1 MAEVKIT
8 KKDWYAQIRAVVEA
22 SDNEQKDGILAF
34 IDHEVELL
42 EAKAVKA
49 AERAASKKADGD
61 ELRNAVQAVLTDELQ
76 TIDAITAQIDGEDVT
91 KAKVTARLT
100 QLVKTGVAAKD
111 MVKTEDG
118 RKVAAYKLGSGD
130 VDEDEGSAVTA

>member
-8 KKDWYAQIRAVVEA
+8 KKDWYAQIRTVVEA

-42 EAKAVKA
+42 EAKAAKA

-100 QLVKTGVAAKD
+100 QLVKAGVAAKD

-118 RKVAAYKLGSGD
+118 RKVTAYKLGSGD

>member
-8 KKDWYAQIRAVVEA
+8 KKDWYAQIRVIVEE
-22 SDNEQKDGILAF
+22 SDNEQKEGILGF

-42 EAKAVKA
+42 EAKAAKA

-61 ELRNAVQAVLTDELQ
+61 ELRNAVQAVLTNDLQ
-76 TIDAITAQIDGEDVT
+76 TIDAITAQIEGEDIT

-100 QLVKTGVAAKD
+100 QLVKAGVATKD

-118 RKVAAYKLGSGD
+118 RKVTAYKLDSGD
-130 VDEDEGSAVTA
+130 VEGEVTEQ

>member
-1 MAEVKIT
+1 MAEVKVT

-22 SDNEQKDGILAF
+22 SDNEQKEGILGF

-42 EAKAVKA
+42 EAKAAKA
-49 AERAASKKADGD
+49 AERAASKKTDGD

-76 TIDAITAQIDGEDVT
+76 TIDAITAQIEGEDIT

-100 QLVKTGVAAKD
+100 QLVKAGVATKD

-118 RKVAAYKLGSGD
+118 RKVTAYKLGSGD
-130 VDEDEGSAVTA
+130 VEEEATE

>member
-1 MAEVKIT
+1 MAEVKVT

-22 SDNEQKDGILAF
+22 SDNEQKEGILGF

-42 EAKAVKA
+42 EAKAAKA

-61 ELRNAVQAVLTDELQ
+61 ELRNAVQAVLTDDLQ
-76 TIDAITAQIDGEDVT
+76 TIDAITAQIEGEDIT

-100 QLVKTGVAAKD
+100 QLVKAGVATKD
-111 MVKTEDG
+111 MVKTEDS
-118 RKVAAYKLGSGD
+118 RKVTAYKLASGD
-130 VDEDEGSAVTA
+130 VEDVE

>member
-8 KKDWYAQIRAVVEA
+8 KKDWYAQIRTVVEA

-42 EAKAVKA
+42 EAKAAKA

-100 QLVKTGVAAKD
+100 QLVKVGVAAKD

-118 RKVAAYKLGSGD
+118 RKVTAYKLGSGD
-130 VDEDEGSAVTA
+130 VDEDDGSAVTA

>member
-8 KKDWYAQIRAVVEA
+8 KKDWYAQIRVIVEA
-22 SDNEQKDGILAF
+22 SDNEQKEGILGF

-42 EAKAVKA
+42 EAKAAKA

-61 ELRNAVQAVLTDELQ
+61 ELRNAVQAVLTNDLQ
-76 TIDAITAQIDGEDVT
+76 TIDAITAQIEGEDIT

-100 QLVKTGVAAKD
+100 QLVKAGVATKD

-118 RKVAAYKLGSGD
+118 RKVTAYKLDSGD
-130 VDEDEGSAVTA
+130 VEGEVTE

>member
-1 MAEVKIT
+1 MAEVKVT

-22 SDNEQKDGILAF
+22 SDNEQKEGILGF

-42 EAKAVKA
+42 EAKAAKA

-76 TIDAITAQIDGEDVT
+76 TIDAITAQIEGEDIT

-100 QLVKTGVAAKD
+100 QLVKAGVATKD
-111 MVKTEDG
+111 MVKTEDS
-118 RKVAAYKLGSGD
+118 RKVTAYKLGSGD
-130 VDEDEGSAVTA
+130 VEEEITE

>member
-1 MAEVKIT
+1 MAEVKVT

-22 SDNEQKDGILAF
+22 SDNEQKEGILGF

-42 EAKAVKA
+42 EAKAAKA

-76 TIDAITAQIDGEDVT
+76 TIDAITAQIEGEDIT

-100 QLVKTGVAAKD
+100 QLVKAGVATKD
-111 MVKTEDG
+111 MVKTENG
-118 RKVAAYKLGSGD
+118 RKVTAYKLGSGD
-130 VDEDEGSAVTA
+130 VEEEVTE

>member
-1 MAEVKIT
+1 MAEVKVT

-22 SDNEQKDGILAF
+22 SDNEQKEGILGF

-42 EAKAVKA
+42 EAKAAKA

-61 ELRNAVQAVLTDELQ
+61 ELRNVVQAVLTDELQ
-76 TIDAITAQIDGEDVT
+76 TIDAITAQIEGEDIT

-100 QLVKTGVAAKD
+100 QLVKAGVATKD
-111 MVKTEDG
+111 MVKTEDS
-118 RKVAAYKLGSGD
+118 RKVTAYKLASGD
-130 VDEDEGSAVTA
+130 VEDVE

>member
-1 MAEVKIT
+1 MAEVKVT

-22 SDNEQKDGILAF
+22 SDNEQKKGILGF

-42 EAKAVKA
+42 EAKAAKA

-76 TIDAITAQIDGEDVT
+76 TIDAITAQIEGEDIT

-100 QLVKTGVAAKD
+100 QLVKARVATKD

-118 RKVAAYKLGSGD
+118 RKVTAYKLGSGD
-130 VDEDEGSAVTA
+130 VEEEVTE

>member
-1 MAEVKIT
+1 MAEVKVT

-22 SDNEQKDGILAF
+22 SDNEQKEGILGF

-42 EAKAVKA
+42 EAKAAKA

-76 TIDAITAQIDGEDVT
+76 TIDAITAQIEGEDIT

-100 QLVKTGVAAKD
+100 QLVKAGVVTKD

-118 RKVAAYKLGSGD
+118 RKVTAYKLGSGD
-130 VDEDEGSAVTA
+130 VEEEVTE

>member
-1 MAEVKIT
+1 MAEVKVT

-22 SDNEQKDGILAF
+22 SDNEQKEGILSF

-42 EAKAVKA
+42 EAKAAKA

-61 ELRNAVQAVLTDELQ
+61 ELRNSVQAVLTDDLQ
-76 TIDAITAQIDGEDVT
+76 TIDTITAQIDGEDIT

-100 QLVKTGVAAKD
+100 QLVKAGVAIKD
-111 MVKTEDG
+111 MVKTEDS
-118 RKVAAYKLGSGD
+118 RKVTAYKLASGD
-130 VDEDEGSAVTA
+130 VEEEVTEE

>member
-1 MAEVKIT
+1 MAEVKVT

-22 SDNEQKDGILAF
+22 SDNEQKEGILGF

-42 EAKAVKA
+42 EAKAAKA

-61 ELRNAVQAVLTDELQ
+61 ELRNAVQAVLTNDLQ
-76 TIDAITAQIDGEDVT
+76 TIDAITAQIEGEDIT

-100 QLVKTGVAAKD
+100 QLVKAGIATKD
-111 MVKTEDG
+111 MVKTEDS
-118 RKVAAYKLGSGD
+118 RKVTAYKLGSGD
-130 VDEDEGSAVTA
+130 VEEEVTE

>member
-1 MAEVKIT
+1 MAEVKVT

-22 SDNEQKDGILAF
+22 SDNEQKEGILGF

-42 EAKAVKA
+42 EAKAAKA

-76 TIDAITAQIDGEDVT
+76 TIDAITAQIESEDIT

-100 QLVKTGVAAKD
+100 QLVKAGVATKD

-118 RKVAAYKLGSGD
+118 RKVTAYKLGSGD
-130 VDEDEGSAVTA
+130 VEEEVTE

>member
-1 MAEVKIT
+1 MAEVKVT

-22 SDNEQKDGILAF
+22 SDNEQKEGILGF

-42 EAKAVKA
+42 EAKAAKA

-76 TIDAITAQIDGEDVT
+76 TIDAITAQIEGEDIT

-100 QLVKTGVAAKD
+100 QLVKAGVATKD
-111 MVKTEDG
+111 MVKTEDS
-118 RKVAAYKLGSGD
+118 RKVTAYKLGSGD
-130 VDEDEGSAVTA
+130 VEEEVTE

>member
-1 MAEVKIT
+1 MAEVKVT

-22 SDNEQKDGILAF
+22 SDNEQKEGILGF
-34 IDHEVELL
+34 INHEVELL
-42 EAKAVKA
+42 EAKAAKA

-76 TIDAITAQIDGEDVT
+76 TIDAITAQIEGEDIT

-100 QLVKTGVAAKD
+100 QLVKAGVATKD

-118 RKVAAYKLGSGD
+118 RKVTAYKLGSGD
-130 VDEDEGSAVTA
+130 VEEEVTE

>member
-1 MAEVKIT
+1 MAEVKVT

-22 SDNEQKDGILAF
+22 SDNEQKEGILGF

-42 EAKAVKA
+42 EAKAAKA

-61 ELRNAVQAVLTDELQ
+61 ELRNAVQAALTDELQ
-76 TIDAITAQIDGEDVT
+76 TIDAITAQIEGEDIT

-100 QLVKTGVAAKD
+100 QLVKAGVATKD

-118 RKVAAYKLGSGD
+118 RKVTAYKLGSGD
-130 VDEDEGSAVTA
+130 VEEEVTE

>member
-1 MAEVKIT
+1 MAEVKVT

-22 SDNEQKDGILAF
+22 SDNEQKEGILGF

-42 EAKAVKA
+42 EAKAAKA

-76 TIDAITAQIDGEDVT
+76 TIDAITAQIEGEDIT
-91 KAKVTARLT
+91 KARVTARLT
-100 QLVKTGVAAKD
+100 QLVKAGIATKD

-118 RKVAAYKLGSGD
+118 RKVTAYKLGSGD
-130 VDEDEGSAVTA
+130 VEEEVTE

>member
-1 MAEVKIT
+1 MAEVKVT

-22 SDNEQKDGILAF
+22 SDNEQKEGILGF

-42 EAKAVKA
+42 EAKAAKA

-76 TIDAITAQIDGEDVT
+76 TIDAITAQIEGEDIT

-100 QLVKTGVAAKD
+100 QLVKAGVATKD

-118 RKVAAYKLGSGD
+118 RKVTAYKLGSSD
-130 VDEDEGSAVTA
+130 VEEEVTE

>member
-1 MAEVKIT
+1 MAEVKVT

-22 SDNEQKDGILAF
+22 SDNEQKKGILGF

-42 EAKAVKA
+42 EAKAAKA

-76 TIDAITAQIDGEDVT
+76 TIDAITAQIEGEDIT

-100 QLVKTGVAAKD
+100 QLVKAGVATKD

-118 RKVAAYKLGSGD
+118 RKVTAYKLGSGD
-130 VDEDEGSAVTA
+130 VEEEVTE

>member
-1 MAEVKIT
+1 MAEVKVT
-8 KKDWYAQIRAVVEA
+8 KKDWYAQIRAVVKA
-22 SDNEQKDGILAF
+22 SDNEQKEGILGF

-42 EAKAVKA
+42 EAKAAKA

-76 TIDAITAQIDGEDVT
+76 TIDAITAQIEGEDIT

-100 QLVKTGVAAKD
+100 QLVKAGVATKD
-111 MVKTEDG
+111 MVKTEDS
-118 RKVAAYKLGSGD
+118 RKVTAYKLGSGD
-130 VDEDEGSAVTA
+130 VEEEVTE

>member
-1 MAEVKIT
+1 MAEAKVT

-22 SDNEQKDGILAF
+22 SDNEQKEGILGF

-42 EAKAVKA
+42 EAKAAKA

-76 TIDAITAQIDGEDVT
+76 TIDAITAQIEGEDIT

-100 QLVKTGVAAKD
+100 QLVKAGVATKD

-118 RKVAAYKLGSGD
+118 RKVTAYKLGSGD
-130 VDEDEGSAVTA
+130 VEEEVTE

>member
-1 MAEVKIT
+1 MAEVKVT

-22 SDNEQKDGILAF
+22 SDNEQKEGILGF

-42 EAKAVKA
+42 EAKAAKA

-76 TIDAITAQIDGEDVT
+76 TIDAITAQIEGEDIT

-100 QLVKTGVAAKD
+100 QLVKAGVATKD
-111 MVKTEDG
+111 MVKTEDS
-118 RKVAAYKLGSGD
+118 RKVTAYKLASESGK
-130 VDEDEGSAVTA
+130 DED

>member
-22 SDNEQKDGILAF
+22 SDNEQKEGILGF

-42 EAKAVKA
+42 EAKAAKA

-100 QLVKTGVAAKD
+100 QLVKAEVATKD

-118 RKVAAYKLGSGD
+118 RKVTAYKLGSGD
-130 VDEDEGSAVTA
+130 VEDGSSAVTA

>member
-1 MAEVKIT
+1 MAEVKVT

-22 SDNEQKDGILAF
+22 SDNEQREGILGF

-42 EAKAVKA
+42 EAKAAKA

-76 TIDAITAQIDGEDVT
+76 TIDAITAQIEGEDIT

-100 QLVKTGVAAKD
+100 QLVKAGVATKD
-111 MVKTEDG
+111 MVKTEDS
-118 RKVAAYKLGSGD
+118 RKVTAYKLGSGD
-130 VDEDEGSAVTA
+130 VEEEVTEQ

>member
-1 MAEVKIT
+1 MAEVKVT

-22 SDNEQKDGILAF
+22 SDNEQKEGILGF

-42 EAKAVKA
+42 EAKAAKA

-76 TIDAITAQIDGEDVT
+76 TIDAITAQIEGEDIT
-91 KAKVTARLT
+91 KAEVTARLT
-100 QLVKTGVAAKD
+100 QLVKAGVATKD
-111 MVKTEDG
+111 LVKTEDS
-118 RKVAAYKLGSGD
+118 RKVTAYKSASGD
-130 VDEDEGSAVTA
+130 VEGVE

>member
-1 MAEVKIT
+1 MAEVKVT

-22 SDNEQKDGILAF
+22 SDNEQKEGILGF

-42 EAKAVKA
+42 EAKAAKA

-76 TIDAITAQIDGEDVT
+76 TIDAITAQIEGEDIT

-100 QLVKTGVAAKD
+100 QLVKAGVATKD
-111 MVKTEDG
+111 MVKTEDSK
-118 RKVAAYKLGSGD
+118 KVTAYKLASGD
-130 VDEDEGSAVTA
+130 VEDVE

>member
-1 MAEVKIT
+1 MAEVKVT

-22 SDNEQKDGILAF
+22 SDNEQKEGILGF

-42 EAKAVKA
+42 EAKAAKA

-100 QLVKTGVAAKD
+100 QLVKAGVAAKD

-118 RKVAAYKLGSGD
+118 RKVTAYKLGSGD
-130 VDEDEGSAVTA
+130 VEDEGSTVTA

>member
-1 MAEVKIT
+1 MAEVKVT

-22 SDNEQKDGILAF
+22 SDNEQKEGILGF

-42 EAKAVKA
+42 EAKAAKA

-61 ELRNAVQAVLTDELQ
+61 ELRNAVKAVLTDELQ
-76 TIDAITAQIDGEDVT
+76 TIDAITAQIEGEDIT

-100 QLVKTGVAAKD
+100 QLVKAGVATKD
-111 MVKTEDG
+111 MVKTEDS
-118 RKVAAYKLGSGD
+118 RKVTAYKLGSGD
-130 VDEDEGSAVTA
+130 VEEEVTEQ

>member
-1 MAEVKIT
+1 MAEVKVT

-22 SDNEQKDGILAF
+22 SDNEQKEGILGF

-42 EAKAVKA
+42 EAKAAKA

-76 TIDAITAQIDGEDVT
+76 TIDAITAQIEGEDIT

-100 QLVKTGVAAKD
+100 QLVKAGVATKD
-111 MVKTEDG
+111 MVKTEDS
-118 RKVAAYKLGSGD
+118 RKVTAYKLASGD
-130 VDEDEGSAVTA
+130 VGDVEDVE

>member
-1 MAEVKIT
+1 MAEVKVT

-22 SDNEQKDGILAF
+22 SDNEQKEGILGF

-42 EAKAVKA
+42 EAKAAKA

-76 TIDAITAQIDGEDVT
+76 TIDAITAQIEGEDIT

-100 QLVKTGVAAKD
+100 QLVKAGIATKD
-111 MVKTEDG
+111 MVKTEDS
-118 RKVAAYKLGSGD
+118 RKVTAYKLGSGD
-130 VDEDEGSAVTA
+130 VEEEVTEQ

>member
-1 MAEVKIT
+1 MAEVKVT
-8 KKDWYAQIRAVVEA
+8 KKDWYAQIRAVVKA
-22 SDNEQKDGILAF
+22 SDNEQKVGILGF

-42 EAKAVKA
+42 EAKAAKA

-76 TIDAITAQIDGEDVT
+76 TIDAITAQIEGEDIT

-100 QLVKTGVAAKD
+100 QLVKAGVATKD

-118 RKVAAYKLGSGD
+118 RKVTAYKLRSGD
-130 VDEDEGSAVTA
+130 VEE

>member
-1 MAEVKIT
+1 MAEVKVT

-22 SDNEQKDGILAF
+22 SDNEQKEGILGF

-42 EAKAVKA
+42 EAKAAKA

-76 TIDAITAQIDGEDVT
+76 TIDAITAQIEGEDIT

-100 QLVKTGVAAKD
+100 QLVKAGVATKD

-118 RKVAAYKLGSGD
+118 RKVTAYKLSSGD
-130 VDEDEGSAVTA
+130 VEEEVTE